1 MKSLIETG
9 LEASQVARS
18 FSGIHIG
25 SNGGGGRLVGVVH
38 DKKHLTERPK
48 STGAAIT
55 SNNSIKSNGN
65 EQVIETSSRSITP
78 ELPPVPSISRSNVL
92 RDLKSLTRRK
102 SGQTKFNSCHQQ
114 QQQQPQK
121 HDTIS
126 EDSSSEKEG
135 RLYIYRDF
143 IHASNYD

>member
-25 SNGGGGRLVGVVH
+25 SNGGGGGGGRLVGVVH

-48 STGAAIT
+48 STGSAIT
-55 SNNSIKSNGN
+55 SNNSVKSNVN
-65 EQVIETSSRSITP
+65 EQAIETSSRSITP

-102 SGQTKFNSCHQQ
+102 SGQTKFNNCHQQ
-114 QQQQPQK
+114 QQQQQK

-135 RLYIYRDF
+135 RIYCF
-143 IHASNYD
+143 